1 MGNCIAYVFRHPVIK
16 QRQLKELATK
26 HQWKLDVVKYGLLSS
41 RDGILLREAK
51 AWLWSVYN
59 DAPIEVD
66 LEQTE
71 RNSLV
76 RSLSCN
82 TLTSHLR
89 SMREFPVYSINEVDE
104 LIRWVLVHKEVNTYI
119 EKFISAKFKFLI
131 SMYGLSRGSIKSDL
145 QSAAIS
151 ILYKQF
157 PCWKSSGDMF
167 ALAKA
172 AIHNRGQNIIKEH
185 TNASKNQLITQSNGQ
200 YTLVNVSLD
209 DMISPP
215 SVSYS
220 TDLAVSIRQLL
231 TKNSFTKTQQRFLT
245 LMTGQ
250 PDVGLSEWLGESN
263 SSYMDRCNWQTY
275 FSSVCKYCQLDK
287 AVAQE
292 FLLSLKKYLV

>member
-1 MGNCIAYVFRHPVIK
+1 
-16 QRQLKELATK
+16 
-26 HQWKLDVVKYGLLSS
+26 
-41 RDGILLREAK
+41 
-51 AWLWSVYN
+51 
-59 DAPIEVD
+59 
-66 LEQTE
+66 
-71 RNSLV
+71 
-76 RSLSCN
+76 
-82 TLTSHLR
+82 
-89 SMREFPVYSINEVDE
+89 
-104 LIRWVLVHKEVNTYI
+104 
-119 EKFISAKFKFLI
+119 
-131 SMYGLSRGSIKSDL
+131 
-145 QSAAIS
+145 
-151 ILYKQF
+151 
-157 PCWKSSGDMF
+157 MF

-209 DMISPP
+209 DMTSPP